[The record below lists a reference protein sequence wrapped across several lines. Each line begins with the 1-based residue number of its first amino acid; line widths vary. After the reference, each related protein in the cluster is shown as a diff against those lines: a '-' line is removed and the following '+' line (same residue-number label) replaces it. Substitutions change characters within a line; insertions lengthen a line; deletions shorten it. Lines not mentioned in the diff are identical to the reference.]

1 MQHARGGMAE
11 AEANFCS
18 RSGRRGQLVAEARG
32 AAQTHSVHPMPAPR
46 AAEVRAGGLSPQ
58 NPLRSSNVERHCT
71 LKPDT
76 IPELSAHCCQEK
88 EIECAVVRMA
98 RTVKLAVIKKSTPAY
113 ARMLHHAG
121 RGPHCAQRRNNHH
134 PQRISACDFFAC
146 QNAQLLRVFSV

>member
-1 MQHARGGMAE
+1 MCLIGMFPKCFRQDPDIPFRAHR
-11 AEANFCS
+11 AWASS
-18 RSGRRGQLVAEARG
+18 RFAMVRCRSSFGFMA
-32 AAQTHSVHPMPAPR
+32 PAPR

-98 RTVKLAVIKKSTPAY
+98 RTVKLAVIKKELAVNMRTTKPVSRST
-113 ARMLHHAG
+113 
-121 RGPHCAQRRNNHH
+121 
-134 PQRISACDFFAC
+134 RITDTGGIHDI
-146 QNAQLLRVFSV
+146 